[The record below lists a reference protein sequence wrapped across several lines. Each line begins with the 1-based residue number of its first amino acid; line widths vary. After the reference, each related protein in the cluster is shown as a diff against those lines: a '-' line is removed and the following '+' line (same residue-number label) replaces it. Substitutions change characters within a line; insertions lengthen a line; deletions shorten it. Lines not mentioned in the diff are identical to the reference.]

1 MSGYAP
7 YEQDDKMEE
16 VETEFDMSPNYVQQ
30 HRSTGEKYMQNMFSY
45 DYKEIA
51 KKIIKYVLEGVAIA
65 LVAYYFMSNKLS
77 VKDIFILGVSAAA
90 SFAILDQF
98 SPTVALGARF
108 GAGLGIGQSIVGA
121 AGSLAPAAV
130 Y

>member
-16 VETEFDMSPNYVQQ
+16 VDAEYDMSPNYVQRQ
-30 HRSTGEKYMQNMFSY
+30 STSEKYMSNMFSY

-51 KKIIKYVLEGVAIA
+51 KKIIKYILEGVAIA

-121 AGSLAPAAV
+121 AGAMAPAAS